1 MFAVHKGRLLYA
13 PIKPTGCVLRRTP
26 IFAWALLDVLE
37 KHRDLPDVVLP
48 INCRDKP
55 TFWLPDGPQ
64 PQGSYEIATTA
75 TSKDGKPALTFSYT
89 TGHTFSDVPMPD
101 YTFWGLPYARIRP
114 WGQWL
119 EETKDAKSSL
129 WENKRDQML
138 WVGTTGVGNGKLGF
152 SSHPLRSRFA
162 KCGPS
167 AFGDKL
173 AIRGVAKETI
183 DKLAWKCPPGES
195 DCGNALPK
203 DWLPL
208 EEQCKYKIIVHLPG
222 VSDWL
227 EHFKH
232 QLSCGSLNVYIT
244 QEREMKRRDLRRE
257 AEFKEPLTAPEFE
270 HFDWWSPLLQA
281 GVHYVH
287 VHVKRGGR
295 RNSDDVCIA
304 LKSALA
310 QLEATPGKAQC
321 IAERGQQLARSITMD
336 RVKEYMAKVL
346 VHASVAQKPEEI
358 RKAAAS
364 ASETVVTKRNLLRH
378 ASPSTRPWME
388 KVFLPWHTNRTAGG
402 GGRAPSF
409 VFS

>member
-1 MFAVHKGRLLYA
+1 
-13 PIKPTGCVLRRTP
+13 
-26 IFAWALLDVLE
+26 
-37 KHRDLPDVVLP
+37 
-48 INCRDKP
+48 
-55 TFWLPDGPQ
+55 GPQ

-101 YTFWGLPYARIRP
+101 YTFWGLPYARIKP
-114 WGQWL
+114 WHHWL

-232 QLSCGSLNVYIT
+232 QLSCGS
-244 QEREMKRRDLRRE
+244 
-257 AEFKEPLTAPEFE
+257 
-270 HFDWWSPLLQA
+270 
-281 GVHYVH
+281 
-287 VHVKRGGR
+287 
-295 RNSDDVCIA
+295 
-304 LKSALA
+304 
-310 QLEATPGKAQC
+310 
-321 IAERGQQLARSITMD
+321 
-336 RVKEYMAKVL
+336 
-346 VHASVAQKPEEI
+346 
-358 RKAAAS
+358 
-364 ASETVVTKRNLLRH
+364 
-378 ASPSTRPWME
+378 
-388 KVFLPWHTNRTAGG
+388 
-402 GGRAPSF
+402 
-409 VFS
+409 